1 MQLLKLLLLQRLFL
15 HRPVFTKTEMD
26 KHKSLNNNHK
36 KIATGNYTTLKI
48 LKRYKETNAIK
59 YIFGLPD
66 GNLIETVCIKR
77 KTGITLCASTQV
89 GCAVQCVFCASGK
102 RGLIRNLTS
111 WEIVQQFLLVKEPVN
126 RIVFMGIGEPLHN
139 YSQLMAAIHIL
150 RDRNGLNFP
159 TDGITISTVAP
170 LSKMKKLR
178 EEHIKVQLTVSLH
191 ATNQATRD
199 ELIPNMSNCDI
210 KEIVRSIIS
219 YSERHDRKVTVA
231 YLLLSGINDSNADVN
246 QLVKW
251 FSDKNVRINLLPYN
265 QTTSRLKGVPK
276 LRMAEFKK
284 MLENA
289 GLEVTIRESQGKR
302 IQAACGQ
309 LASKNC

>member
-1 MQLLKLLLLQRLFL
+1 
-15 HRPVFTKTEMD
+15 
-26 KHKSLNNNHK
+26 
-36 KIATGNYTTLKI
+36 
-48 LKRYKETNAIK
+48 
-59 YIFGLPD
+59 
-66 GNLIETVCIKR
+66 
-77 KTGITLCASTQV
+77 
-89 GCAVQCVFCASGK
+89 
-102 RGLIRNLTS
+102 
-111 WEIVQQFLLVKEPVN
+111 
-126 RIVFMGIGEPLHN
+126 MGIGEPLHN
-139 YSQLMAAIHIL
+139 YSQLMEAIHIL
-150 RDRNGLNFP
+150 RDRDGLNFP

-178 EEHIKVQLTVSLH
+178 EEHVKVQLTVSLH

-210 KEIVRSIIS
+210 EEIVRSIIS
-219 YSERHDRKVTVA
+219 YSERHNRKVTVA
-231 YLLLSGINDSNADVN
+231 YLLLSGINDSNTDAN

-251 FSDKNVRINLLPYN
+251 FLDKNVRINLLPYN

-276 LRMAEFKK
+276 SRMDAFKK

-309 LASKNC
+309 LTNKNY